1 MNQQNTPTL
10 PSHANLQVNHGDHH
24 RIAFRDYHE
33 GSTPDSIK
41 MYLATTPAAR
51 IDAESIDNEFLF
63 RHRFGFDANPSGR
76 AMVIAV
82 KTQFQMTDEEFISL
96 RSSGLLSIKR
106 TEVKISPDRW
116 VPMVGWFYLS
126 IISIYLLPSMLVIA
140 LGSAPMWKQYLGV
153 ITLGAIWLAAIWFV
167 RKTHLNPWR
176 LLKQVGA
183 LPVNGKPTA

>member
-1 MNQQNTPTL
+1 MNQQTTPTL

-41 MYLATTPAAR
+41 MYLATTPAAQ

-76 AMVIAV
+76 AEVIAL
-82 KTQFQMTDEEFISL
+82 KRQFQITDAEVISL
-96 RSSGLLSIKR
+96 RRSGLLSIKR
-106 TEVKISPDRW
+106 TEVRIAPDRW
-116 VPMVGWFYLS
+116 VPMMGWFYLS
-126 IISIYLLPSMLVIA
+126 IISIYLLPSLLVIA
-140 LGSAPMWKQYLGV
+140 FGSAPLWKQYLGV
-153 ITLGAIWLAAIWFV
+153 ISLGAIWLAAIWFV
-167 RKTHLNPWR
+167 CKTHIHPWR

-183 LPVNGKPTA
+183 LHVAGNSAV